1 MAKTGFQ
8 PPLLLFLSCVLWV
21 GANARCPKRTDTS
34 CTDCPAGWTY
44 NDGFCYLFVGSEKTW
59 ADAERFCISQKANLA
74 SIQSND
80 EFTFLKNLII
90 QKGGPSRRT
99 WIGGHDAVQDN
110 VWMWSDG
117 SPFTFTSWGPGE
129 PNNTGGKEPCMEIM
143 NAGSGYVNDE
153 PCHRRSAF
161 ICAKNA

>member
-1 MAKTGFQ
+1 MVMVESGGLTASTQWDLHGSQKG
-8 PPLLLFLSCVLWV
+8 PL
-21 GANARCPKRTDTS
+21 
-34 CTDCPAGWTY
+34 
-44 NDGFCYLFVGSEKTW
+44 
-59 ADAERFCISQKANLA
+59 KANLA

-80 EFTFLKNLII
+80 EFTFLKKLII
-90 QKGGPSRRT
+90 QKGGRSRRT

-117 SPFTFTSWGPGE
+117 SPFTFTSWGRGE
-129 PNNTGGKEPCMEIM
+129 PNNYRGQKEPCMEIM

-153 PCHRRSAF
+153 PCQRRSAF